1 MFLIMGKNDD
11 LSKANKK
18 VFLPVFLK
26 NLSVLAEENE
36 K

>member
-1 MFLIMGKNDD
+1 MGKNDD
-11 LSKANKK
+11 LSKVNKK

-26 NLSVLAEENE
+26 NLSVFDEENE